1 MTAAIPHLTIGTLA
15 KATGCKVET
24 IRYYE
29 RIGLLAPPARS
40 RGGHRHYGDEAL
52 KRLNFIRRARRLG
65 FGLDAVRALLVMA
78 DGEEQNCAKAE
89 RIAAA
94 HLDDVRAK
102 LADLE
107 RMQSVL
113 AAMVAACAGGTTPA
127 CPVIEALYDR
137 GATGGCPPD
146 SKCGGR
152 PRDPRGPIAAG
163 RHVDNR

>member
-1 MTAAIPHLTIGTLA
+1 MTDPLPYLPIGALA
-15 KATGCKVET
+15 KATGSKVET

-29 RIGLLAPPARS
+29 RIGLLAEPARS

-65 FGLDAVRALLVMA
+65 FGLDAVRALLAMA

-89 RIAAA
+89 IVATA

-102 LADLE
+102 IADLE
-107 RMQSVL
+107 RMELVL
-113 AAMVAACAGGTTPA
+113 AAMVADCAGGTTPE

-137 GATGGCPPD
+137 GDTGGCPPD

-152 PRDPRGPIAAG
+152 PRDPRRIGGVRAA
-163 RHVDNR
+163 